1 MDSEN
6 NREQA
11 ATRAYQY
18 TLGKYAGGPTKP
30 DDTEALHKGII
41 EDIKSRSF
49 DERKFEGRDYKQGQG
64 VRYRYGE

>member
-30 DDTEALHKGII
+30 DDTETLHKGII
-41 EDIKSRSF
+41 EDIKSRRF
-49 DERKFEGRDYKQGQG
+49 DERRLW
-64 VRYRYGE
+64 